1 MKGSVTQNK
10 TDSKSERVMVHVRI
24 RPFTEDEL
32 AQDKTSPIENIDTKR
47 NAMTGKYFLIKI

>member
-32 AQDKTSPIENIDTKR
+32 PQDKTSPIENIDTKR
-47 NAMTGKYFLIKI
+47 NAMTGKYVLIKI

>member
-32 AQDKTSPIENIDTKR
+32 AQDKTSPKS
-47 NAMTGKYFLIKI
+47 